1 MRRITGVRHRDDEH
15 FIAKKARSQSREIV
29 ENDKNPLTN
38 QTGLKTTKT
47 IFNSESLSPP
57 RVKPKATQKKHG
69 VMSTTNRHGA
79 GTLSHS
85 LKIHPGPKTTK
96 STND

>member
-1 MRRITGVRHRDDEH
+1 MFVTQMMRILLLKRHATNQEKLSKT
-15 FIAKKARSQSREIV
+15 IKSS
-29 ENDKNPLTN
+29 LTN

-47 IFNSESLSPP
+47 FFHKERLSPP
-57 RVKPKATQKKHG
+57 RVKPRATRKKHG
-69 VMSTTNRHGA
+69 EMSTTNRHGA